1 MGVDAE
7 MFVRVKGRKN
17 WLRDEQELAAS
28 YELAS
33 TVGAEHFFV
42 MFGDDGKLREDGH
55 HALSIIRP
63 IKDAQEAEYCGAE
76 PEYIGKVIWTQD
88 GPEIVAADDE
98 QFVRVHLWSR
108 YYGPDYARGNW
119 PVIRL
124 TIEWLQMRFPG
135 AEVWYGGDS
144 SGICAEHMTP
154 ERVKQFNDFFLE
166 SGRKTYQRAFTS
178 LGIDG
183 KPPTCPCCLIETNNC
198 GGGQDAG
205 YFYCDGCGQKFIK
218 ERRAGKVHL
227 LGRHQE
233 FFAAHANIRE
243 GKPAKAERKAA

>member
-7 MFVRVKGRKN
+7 MFVRIKGRSN
-17 WLRDEQELAAS
+17 WLRDEHELAAA

-42 MFGDDGKLREDGH
+42 MFGDDGKLSGH
-55 HALSIIRP
+55 HALSIMRP
-63 IKDAQEAEYCGAE
+63 IKDPTDAEDYGLGPAVV
-76 PEYIGKVIWTQD
+76 GKVVWTQD
-88 GPEIVAADDE
+88 GDEIIADDDE
-98 QFVRVHLWSR
+98 QFVRIHLWSR
-108 YYGPDYARGNW
+108 YYGPTYARGNW

-144 SGICAEHMTP
+144 SGICAEPMTA
-154 ERVKQFNDFFLE
+154 ERVKEFNYFSLE

-178 LGIDG
+178 LGTDG
-183 KPPTCPCCLIETNNC
+183 RPPTCPACLVETNNC

-205 YFYCDGCGQKFIK
+205 YFYCDGCDQKFIK
-218 ERRAGKVHL
+218 ERRGNRVHL

-233 FFAAHANIRE
+233 FFAGHANIRE
-243 GKPAKAERKAA
+243 GKPAKEHRSDART